1 LWARPIL
8 MTTVAMGAGMV
19 PVAVGFGADVE
30 FRAPMAITV
39 IGGLIT
45 STFLSLLYIPV
56 VFVFMDQ
63 LKNWSNKILGRFF
76 HHSHHHPAHGTH
88 QEEPVLVTRD

>member
-1 LWARPIL
+1 
-8 MTTVAMGAGMV
+8 
-19 PVAVGFGADVE
+19 
-30 FRAPMAITV
+30 V

-63 LKNWSNKILGRFF
+63 VKNWFGRILDRRFAGQKVQPQHAQIVAGGR
-76 HHSHHHPAHGTH
+76 
-88 QEEPVLVTRD
+88 EL